1 MTSASQILESAPLI
15 ASRWRFHCSPVA
27 PISALLSSAQ
37 VKRTLTIVMPPLMLS
52 FGGVLGGALGSA
64 LADNP
69 PMYTGLM
76 AFGVAALLFLV
87 TEELLLEVRR
97 GLGAPGAVPSPPLTP
112 TLLGRQAHENVGG
125 NDEHIWWVDGM
136 FFFGF
141 YCSFL
146 LEKFT
151 GE

>member
-1 MTSASQILESAPLI
+1 
-15 ASRWRFHCSPVA
+15 
-27 PISALLSSAQ
+27 
-37 VKRTLTIVMPPLMLS
+37 MPPLILS

-64 LADNP
+64 LSDNP

-87 TEELLLEVRR
+87 TEELLLE
-97 GLGAPGAVPSPPLTP
+97 
-112 TLLGRQAHENVGG
+112 AHENVGG

-151 GE
+151 ED